1 MKFISKNL
9 KFASMRKEQSFICY
23 PVLKNDETFLIQSD
37 TRILRIDLN
46 KTELA
51 EMRILSIG
59 ITNSDG
65 SINLF

>member
-1 MKFISKNL
+1 
-9 KFASMRKEQSFICY
+9 MRKEQSFICY